1 MSIIKYIVKRIIALL
16 PVLAG
21 VLILTFVLS
30 RGMPGDPVA
39 AYLTYPDPEI
49 YQYYRRLLWL
59 DRPIIQQFFKYI
71 SDVFSGNWGR
81 SVSINNG
88 QDVWQLIM
96 QRLPR
101 TIDLALFSIILA
113 SFLGIKTGVISS
125 KNRNNAKDTTLR
137 GIALIGVAMPIFFLA
152 VLLQWVFCYVIP
164 IFPATGFKD
173 MRYKDPKF
181 ITGFRLIDALLD
193 GKIYIIGDYLYHLAL
208 PVLCLAFITLAGIA
222 RHTRSS
228 MLEVLELD
236 YIRTARA
243 KGCVEK
249 DVIKSHALRNSLIP
263 TTTVIGLSL
272 TNLIGGAVLAE
283 VSFSL
288 NGLGHLLLRAILLA
302 DYWVLNAI
310 VFLLAIIF
318 VFINL
323 AVDIFYGILDPRIRY

>member
-1 MSIIKYIVKRIIALL
+1 MSIIKYILKRIVAII

-21 VLILTFVLS
+21 VLILTFILS

-39 AYLTYPDPEI
+39 AYLTYPDPDI

-71 SDVFSGNWGR
+71 ADVFSGNWGN
-81 SVSINNG
+81 SVSINQG

-101 TIDLALFSIILA
+101 TIDLALISIVIA
-113 SFLGIKTGVISS
+113 SFLGIKTGVIAS
-125 KNRNNAKDTTLR
+125 KYRNKPRDTVLR
-137 GIALIGVAMPIFFLA
+137 GISLIGVSMPVFFLA
-152 VLLQWVFCYVIP
+152 VILQWFFCYIIP

-173 MRYKDPKF
+173 MRYKDPPF
-181 ITGFRLIDALLD
+181 ITGFRIIDALIA
-193 GKIYIIGDYLYHLAL
+193 GQFYVIGDYLYHLAL
-208 PVLCLAFITLAGIA
+208 PVLCLSFITLAGIA

-243 KGCVEK
+243 KGCGEK
-249 DVIKSHALRNSLIP
+249 VVIKSHALRNSLIP

-283 VSFSL
+283 ISFSF
-288 NGLGHLLLRAILLA
+288 NGIGQLLLKSILVA
-302 DYWVLNAI
+302 DYWVLNAL
-310 VFLLAIIF
+310 VFLLAIFF

-323 AVDIFYGILDPRIRY
+323 AVDVLYGIIDPRIRY